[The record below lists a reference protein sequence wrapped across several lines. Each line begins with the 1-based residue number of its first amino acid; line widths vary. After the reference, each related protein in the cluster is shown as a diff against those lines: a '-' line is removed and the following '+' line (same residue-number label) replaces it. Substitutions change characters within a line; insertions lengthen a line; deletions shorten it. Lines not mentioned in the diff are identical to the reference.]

1 MEARV
6 SLVFIYI
13 CHNTSMDNDI
23 YVYMHIIIN
32 TCNAVS
38 LQVISV
44 NISLFYESDC
54 DICFYFESSKCKI
67 ISYIPTFTIV
77 FMTRIFSAYM
87 PINQRDA
94 LLS

>member
-6 SLVFIYI
+6 SLVSIYI
-13 CHNTSMDNDI
+13 YHNRSIYSDM
-23 YVYMHIIIN
+23 YVYMYIIIN

-38 LQVISV
+38 LQVIFV

-54 DICFYFESSKCKI
+54 DICFYFESPKCKI